1 MEAPRC
7 HRKGVRSRCQDSECG
22 ERGEGLR
29 AQNFLIVLGYPLCLC
44 THCCVSLH
52 VLRKRGEGS
61 EGLFPAWVNMP
72 SAEVSE
78 SLAPER
84 EGFTRAFRCFRIDIL
99 TLSIAGSGKADRC
112 RIVLC
117 TPRSLSVPTSPALAA
132 LQTLQP
138 SLLSEELMKAKT
150 VFCVPGHWCVNQK
163 PGVPGLQGGLFQQG
177 DLVPLMSQMSQTYQL
192 AWPA

>member
-1 MEAPRC
+1 MEAPGG
-7 HRKGVRSRCQDSECG
+7 HRKGVRSRCQDPECG

-29 AQNFLIVLGYPLCLC
+29 AQNFLIFLGYPLWLC

-61 EGLFPAWVNMP
+61 EGLSQPGLGKCHQQKCQNLLHPGGKVLQ
-72 SAEVSE
+72 E
-78 SLAPER
+78 L
-84 EGFTRAFRCFRIDIL
+84 FRIEIL

-117 TPRSLSVPTSPALAA
+117 TPRSLSVPTFPARAA

-138 SLLSEELMKAKT
+138 SFLAEELMKAET

-163 PGVPGLQGGLFQQG
+163 PGCQACRGAFSSKETWYL
-177 DLVPLMSQMSQTYQL
+177 
-192 AWPA
+192 